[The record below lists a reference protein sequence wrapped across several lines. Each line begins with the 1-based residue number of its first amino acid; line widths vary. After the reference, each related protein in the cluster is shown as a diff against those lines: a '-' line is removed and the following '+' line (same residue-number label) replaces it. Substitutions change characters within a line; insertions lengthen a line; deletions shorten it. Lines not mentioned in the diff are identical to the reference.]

1 MVEIFGMWCPWL
13 DLTVVKDD
21 LTRDLL
27 VNVLHVVPI
36 DAILEIQLV
45 LRATTLYS
53 VKSCP

>member
-1 MVEIFGMWCPWL
+1 MVEIFGVWCPWL

-27 VNVLHVVPI
+27 VNVLYVVPI

-45 LRATTLYS
+45 LRAAAFYP
-53 VKSCP
+53 VKS

>member
-21 LTRDLL
+21 LTRNLL

-36 DAILEIQLV
+36 DAILEIHLV
-45 LRATTLYS
+45 LRAAAFYS
-53 VKSCP
+53 VKSRP

>member
-1 MVEIFGMWCPWL
+1 MVEIFGVRCPRL
-13 DLTVVKDD
+13 NLTVVKDD